1 MSAKNKSWPRL
12 ARRAGML
19 HRLLGCLYN
28 SEARIF
34 WKQILQILQ
43 LIDLST
49 ISHDALFSRFM
60 AGSIKVKKMINDD
73 P

>member
-34 WKQILQILQ
+34 WKQILQ

-60 AGSIKVKKMINDD
+60 AGSIKVKKKKINDD